1 MEEHT
6 PPPRPPDANIEDP
19 APPPESALSPTEPAE
34 AREGSD
40 EIPTHAPEEALE
52 SATTQPLI
60 EEDTQ
65 KRLTQG
71 PSGGPS
77 VKPTRRLKVPPDV
90 LRSQVEALLFV
101 SASPISVRA
110 LAKTLSVE
118 AREVRHAIE
127 MLREDSL
134 DRGIEPAEV
143 SGGYQLRTKPAHGD
157 ILRQFLQ
164 AKPARLSRAA
174 LETLAIV
181 AYRQPIIRAEVED
194 IRGVD
199 SGAVLRGL
207 LERRLL
213 RILGRKEEPGRP
225 ILYGTSAFFL
235 ELFGIKSLKEL
246 PTLREFVELSE
257 EHQRLV
263 DRQAP
268 LFEDEAERE
277 VEDYLS
283 DLENSPLDLSPSDID
298 QEEMADAMSEVDEE
312 EEEEED

>member
-1 MEEHT
+1 M
-6 PPPRPPDANIEDP
+6 
-19 APPPESALSPTEPAE
+19 
-34 AREGSD
+34 
-40 EIPTHAPEEALE
+40 
-52 SATTQPLI
+52 
-60 EEDTQ
+60 
-65 KRLTQG
+65 
-71 PSGGPS
+71 
-77 VKPTRRLKVPPDV
+77 
-90 LRSQVEALLFV
+90 LRSQVESLLFV

-110 LAKTLSVE
+110 LANTLSVE

-127 MLREDSL
+127 MLKEDSL
-134 DRGIEPAEV
+134 DRGIEPVEV
-143 SGGYQLRTKPAHGD
+143 SGGYQLRTKAEHGEL
-157 ILRQFLQ
+157 LRQFLQ
-164 AKPARLSRAA
+164 AKPSRLSRAA

-194 IRGVD
+194 VRGVD

-207 LERRLL
+207 LERRLV

-225 ILYGTSAFFL
+225 ILYGTSPFFL

-268 LFEDEAERE
+268 LFDDEADRE

-283 DLENSPLDLSPSDID
+283 DLENSPLDLEDSPHDEEESSLELEESKADAEESSQEVQDSSQELEESSIDAQDSSLDLSPSDID
-298 QEEMADAMSEVDEE
+298 QEALADAMAQVDDEG
-312 EEEEED
+312 ED